1 MQQWATSS
9 RASLET
15 EMKVQRLLKLPTA
28 LGTLR
33 ITNTVSWGRA
43 MEGVN
48 RIPRQRGYEARDRE
62 EIMKKAKYLHEE
74 GYRHV
79 KIAMML
85 GISRGTLMRW
95 NKEQGVFQT
104 RAPGEAGKLA
114 VKNIVITRTVF
125 LISEP
130 RIRLILRLNRKYE
143 IFSSLMI

>member
-1 MQQWATSS
+1 MGNQQPSISGNGDEGSTTIETSYS
-9 RASLET
+9 PRYTQDNEHGF
-15 EMKVQRLLKLPTA
+15 V
-28 LGTLR
+28 
-33 ITNTVSWGRA
+33 GRA

-85 GISRGTLMRW
+85 GISKGTLMRW

-125 LISEP
+125 LISKP